1 MHGWWRVS
9 NIWFPRAIVVER
21 GGGACRRPVIREHVE
36 VVVLCRCGVR
46 FDGPRAFDN
55 YDNRRRVPGEEL
67 AQEDVR
73 RRDPQILEPTLA
85 IDGLVRVGIIYSVI
99 PENDA
104 HVRHG
109 HIQARRERRG
119 DAAGARPR
127 DGEVVD
133 ADSCVALSVAGRPRR
148 ESRWPRTLGR
158 AAAARAFGHGP
169 SERRNFE
176 RWAAGGGRT
185 SQLLE
190 AAGPRA
196 SLPRERAAGPVEV
209 LDEGLVVVGSGD
221 SRPIVVCT
229 VRASAERSFSCPIAT
244 RTVRAERGFSCC
256 CAPHPHPQAHIT
268 PSYGLDQ
275 KGLRFHASGAAIV

>member
-21 GGGACRRPVIREHVE
+21 GACRRPVIREHVE

-209 LDEGLVVVGSGD
+209 LDEGLIVVGRGDSAVRIVGSGD
-221 SRPIVVCT
+221 SR
-229 VRASAERSFSCPIAT
+229 PIAT
-244 RTVRAERGFSCC
+244 RTVRAERSFSCCC
-256 CAPHPHPQAHIT
+256 CAPHPCPQAHIT

>member
-1 MHGWWRVS
+1 MHGWWWVS

-21 GGGACRRPVIREHVE
+21 GGGACRRPVIREDVE

-73 RRDPQILEPTLA
+73 RRDPQILEPALA

-158 AAAARAFGHGP
+158 AAAASAFGHGP

-176 RWAAGGGRT
+176 RRPAGGGRT

-209 LDEGLVVVGSGD
+209 LDEGLIVVGSGD
-221 SRPIVVCT
+221 SAVRIVGIAALLAAGKCALSAAGIAALLRL
-229 VRASAERSFSCPIAT
+229 VR
-244 RTVRAERGFSCC
+244 
-256 CAPHPHPQAHIT
+256 
-268 PSYGLDQ
+268 
-275 KGLRFHASGAAIV
+275 

>member
-1 MHGWWRVS
+1 MVAGEQHLVS
-9 NIWFPRAIVVER
+9 TSNC
-21 GGGACRRPVIREHVE
+21 GGEGRGACRRPVIREHVE

-119 DAAGARPR
+119 DVGALRAVDDGNVGGGELRGAADAKGDGDRRLQLAEIRAAERDRRAARRGPDR
-127 DGEVVD
+127 RLD
-133 ADSCVALSVAGRPRR
+133 RR
-148 ESRWPRTLGR
+148 ERGPIR
-158 AAAARAFGHGP
+158 AA
-169 SERRNFE
+169 
-176 RWAAGGGRT
+176 
-185 SQLLE
+185 
-190 AAGPRA
+190 
-196 SLPRERAAGPVEV
+196 
-209 LDEGLVVVGSGD
+209 
-221 SRPIVVCT
+221 
-229 VRASAERSFSCPIAT
+229 
-244 RTVRAERGFSCC
+244 
-256 CAPHPHPQAHIT
+256 
-268 PSYGLDQ
+268 
-275 KGLRFHASGAAIV
+275 